1 VSRGYNVQR
10 NGRIVAQHSLGG
22 APVVIGRRE
31 GTPKKK
37 DRKSKKRRQRRTR

>member
-1 VSRGYNVQR
+1 MSRGYNVQR

-22 APVVIGRRE
+22 QPVFIGRRE

-37 DRKSKKRRQRRTR
+37 DRKSKKRRRKTR